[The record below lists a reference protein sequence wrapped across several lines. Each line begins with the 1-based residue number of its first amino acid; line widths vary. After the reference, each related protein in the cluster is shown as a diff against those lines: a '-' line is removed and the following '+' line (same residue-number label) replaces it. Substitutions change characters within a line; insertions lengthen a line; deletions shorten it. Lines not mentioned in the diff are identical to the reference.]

1 MAGAGAEVAR
11 VAGAGGAGG
20 AVAAPAAGARVRNA
34 ECALS
39 FAGPRSPGG
48 LLVGLRDLRA
58 LGPAEA
64 AARGRAGLFV
74 RIQETAVPAEDG
86 AGAAEAG
93 SGAAGEEEAPQ
104 ELALGTAGG
113 FSGGAADDRQ
123 WVRELSV
130 VARGPAG
137 EEAEAALGAAGLP
150 EGSSEAAEA
159 VASAQ
164 DWGTREAVAA
174 AEAAWRP
181 DGPRESRYARGLQQ
195 DPGAAAR
202 PVQRSNWRCASCGAA
217 ENLWLNLSDGF
228 IGCGRR
234 HFDGSGGC
242 GAALEHF
249 ESSGRQCPL
258 AVKLGTITPKGADVY
273 SYAPV
278 EDDMV
283 LDPLLA
289 EHLRHWG
296 INVLEM
302 EKTDKT
308 MEELQIDL
316 NLRHEFD
323 VLTEAGAELEP
334 LSGPGYVGLRNLG
347 NTCYLN
353 STMQALCL
361 VPHFVDQF
369 EARADALL
377 ASAPDD
383 AEEDLVT
390 QTAKLAR
397 ALVSCEGMP
406 DFPGTPSVAPRMF
419 KTVIGRG
426 HPEFSTGRQQ
436 DAVEFFQH
444 LLEQLQRRERADAG
458 RLGGARSTA
467 AAFAF
472 DFEDRIQCAQSEGV
486 AYSSRQDNVL
496 ALRLP
501 FEEADLQ
508 KYKDADDERE
518 AKRKKLREQGG
529 AAPSGGAEA
538 AGEGE
543 GHPELACTLEQCLE
557 KLAAAETVQ
566 NFLSPATGQRGDA
579 SKTARFKTFPPFL
592 MVYLQRYYI
601 DSSWT
606 PKKIEARV
614 AVPDILDL
622 EHLRAKGLQPGEK
635 ELGDEP
641 AAAGAGAEPAAA
653 EPQPEA
659 NAAIVEQLVA
669 MGFSENGAKR
679 AALATGNAD
688 VQVAM
693 EWVMNH
699 MGDPDFNDPPPAGP
713 AEPAAGAGGGAP
725 GFQAD
730 PASVEML
737 GAMGFSAEHAA
748 IALEQCSGSL
758 ERAADWLF
766 SHPDPVTAAAEA
778 AGAAAAAGGPP
789 PAVAAPV
796 EDGPGRYE
804 LAGFI
809 SHIGSNT
816 ACGHYVAHLRKAGRW
831 VIFNDEKVAASKQP
845 PRELG
850 YMYLYR
856 RAPAL

>member
-1 MAGAGAEVAR
+1 VRIRETEI
-11 VAGAGGAGG
+11 
-20 AVAAPAAGARVRNA
+20 PA
-34 ECALS
+34 
-39 FAGPRSPGG
+39 
-48 LLVGLRDLRA
+48 DD
-58 LGPAEA
+58 
-64 AARGRAGLFV
+64 ARGGT
-74 RIQETAVPAEDG
+74 E
-86 AGAAEAG
+86 EAP
-93 SGAAGEEEAPQ
+93 GAAGEGEAPK
-104 ELALGTAGG
+104 ELAIGTAGG
-113 FSGGAADDRQ
+113 FSGGGADDRQ

-130 VARGPAG
+130 VARGPGG

-150 EGSSEAAEA
+150 EGCSAAAEA

-164 DWGTREAVAA
+164 DWGTREAAAA

-202 PVQRSNWRCASCGAA
+202 PVQRSNWRCVSCGAA

-242 GAALEHF
+242 GAALDHF

-273 SYAPV
+273 SYAPD

-302 EKTDKT
+302 EKTEKT

-369 EARADALL
+369 AGRANALL
-377 ASAPDD
+377 ASAPGD

-397 ALVSCEGMP
+397 AMVRCEGMP

-458 RLGGARSTA
+458 RLGGARGVA
-467 AAFAF
+467 AAFTI
-472 DFEDRIQCAQSEGV
+472 DFEDRIQRAQSEGV

-501 FEEADLQ
+501 FEEAELQ

-529 AAPSGGAEA
+529 AAAPEA
-538 AGEGE
+538 ADAAMEGE
-543 GHPELACTLEQCLE
+543 GRPVLACTLEQCLE

-566 NFLSPATGQRGDA
+566 FLSPATGQRGVA

-635 ELGDEP
+635 ELGGEP
-641 AAAGAGAEPAAA
+641 AAPGAGTGASTTEPPA
-653 EPQPEA
+653 EA
-659 NAAIVEQLVA
+659 NAIIVEQLVA

-699 MGDPDFNDPPPAGP
+699 MGDPDFNDPLPVA
-713 AEPAAGAGGGAP
+713 AEVAPGAGGGAP

-766 SHPDPVTAAAEA
+766 SHPDPAAAAAEA
-778 AGAAAAAGGPP
+778 AGAATGGGGPP
-789 PAVAAPV
+789 PAAAAV

-856 RAPAL
+856 RAPAP